1 MWMIDLSFFSRE
13 VNVALCSCVRA
24 RWNYSERLR
33 NVFRHLRILSDP
45 TKNLATLKIK
55 NVTPINVKKLAGL
68 HPCSQGRGRDLL
80 PGPILQTMAMQFRLG
95 IMCPTPN
102 HFRGTIGIVDS
113 IPLKLNNP
121 LQDSM
126 FLPLLSSHSLP
137 PS

>member
-24 RWNYSERLR
+24 RWNSSERLR

-68 HPCSQGRGRDLL
+68 HPCSQGHGRDLL

-95 IMCPTPN
+95 IMRPTPN

-121 LQDSM
+121 L
-126 FLPLLSSHSLP
+126 
-137 PS
+137 